1 MASLVSGEVRAAP
14 RLRYAGWLILF
25 VAAVAAMW
33 WAGLTGMAV
42 LVTVVCGLAGLAYL
56 VVRTRQPMPTQEA
69 DRDKRLGD
77 AERDIAPRS

>member
-1 MASLVSGEVRAAP
+1 MRRVGLI
-14 RLRYAGWLILF
+14 ILF

-56 VVRTRQPMPTQEA
+56 VVRTRQPMPSQEA
-69 DRDKRLGD
+69 DRDTRQGD
-77 AERDIAPRS
+77 AERDIPPRN